1 MKNPIH
7 QPDINSHSSSISI
20 PRPPSWDIAYV
31 AFAKGGEGGGELQA
45 LPREEGH
52 ARRMEKVVLKRW
64 DGKPWKNHR
73 KNHGKNHENH
83 GKNHEHHGIEVRFHE
98 RWKR

>member
-20 PRPPSWDIAYV
+20 PRPPSWDVAYV

-64 DGKPWKNHR
+64 EKPWDKLWE
-73 KNHGKNHENH
+73 KPWEKP
-83 GKNHEHHGIEVRFHE
+83 
-98 RWKR
+98 

>member
-20 PRPPSWDIAYV
+20 PRPPSWDVAYV

-64 DGKPWKNHR
+64 DGKPWEKPM
-73 KNHGKNHENH
+73 GKTMKIM
-83 GKNHEHHGIEVRFHE
+83 GKTMGKTMNIMGL
-98 RWKR
+98 K